1 MALDPR
7 QLRAFLAI
15 VRSGSLGLAAE
26 ALHVTQPALSRI
38 VRRLE
43 SQLGVQLFERRSTGM
58 ELTSFGQALL
68 PHATVLSEEANIA
81 IEQINSLR
89 GLGHGM
95 LRIGAI
101 GSVAVMVLPAVLERM
116 LAQWPK
122 LHVQITEGV
131 EDVLEVALTN
141 NAIDV
146 AISGA
151 IPESADIVQVG
162 EQKFTDR
169 YSVISSANHPL
180 QKRARLALADVM
192 KVPFVM
198 PAPEAEPRRQ
208 FDALIA
214 RLGVTPPR
222 VAVETRSPN
231 VIKAMV
237 ARTQYL
243 GWLPEPLFATEEAA
257 GLIKPLHVEEMESR
271 RRFFIYRRR
280 RTFMPPPVQKFLETL
295 AEIQSNQ
302 SKK

>member
-7 QLRAFLAI
+7 QLRAFLTI

-26 ALHVTQPALSRI
+26 TLHVTQPALSRI
-38 VRRLE
+38 IRRLE

-68 PHATVLSEEANIA
+68 PHATVLSEEAALA

-101 GSVAVMVLPAVLERM
+101 GSVAIMVLPAVLERM

-122 LHVQITEGV
+122 LHVQITEAV
-131 EDVLEVALTN
+131 EDVLEVALTH

-146 AISGA
+146 AIAGQ

-169 YSVISSANHPL
+169 YSVISSATHPL
-180 QKRARLALADVM
+180 QRRATLTLPDIVS
-192 KVPFVM
+192 VPWVM
-198 PAPEAEPRRQ
+198 PPVEAEPRRQ
-208 FDALIA
+208 FNALIA
-214 RLGVTPPR
+214 RLGVMAPR
-222 VAVETRSPN
+222 VAVETRSPS

-237 ARTQYL
+237 ARTNYL
-243 GWLPEPLFATEEAA
+243 GWLPEPLFASEQAA
-257 GLIKPLHVEEMESR
+257 GSIKRLHVEEMESR
-271 RRFFIYRRR
+271 RRFFVYRRR
-280 RTFMPPPVQKFLETL
+280 RSFMPPPVQKFLETL
-295 AEIQSNQ
+295 AEIQN
-302 SKK
+302 

>member
-7 QLRAFLAI
+7 QLRAFLTI

-38 VRRLE
+38 IRRLE

-68 PHATVLSEEANIA
+68 PHATVLSEEAALA

-101 GSVAVMVLPAVLERM
+101 GSVAIMVLPAVLERM

-122 LHVQITEGV
+122 LHVQITEAV

-146 AISGA
+146 AICGQ
-151 IPESADIVQVG
+151 IPESADILQVG
-162 EQKFTDR
+162 EQKFRDR

-180 QKRARLALADVM
+180 QQCARLTLMDILR
-192 KVPFVM
+192 VPWVM
-198 PAPEAEPRRQ
+198 PPLEAEPRRQ

-214 RLGVTPPR
+214 RLGATAPR
-222 VAVETRSPN
+222 VAVETRSPS

-237 ARTQYL
+237 ARTNYL
-243 GWLPEPLFATEEAA
+243 GWLPEPLFASEQAA
-257 GLIKPLHVEEMESR
+257 GSIRRLHVQEMESH
-271 RRFFIYRRR
+271 RRFFVYRRR
-280 RTFMPPPVQKFLETL
+280 RSFMPPPVQKFLETL
-295 AEIQSNQ
+295 AEIQR
-302 SKK
+302 

>member
-7 QLRAFLAI
+7 QLRAFLTI

-68 PHATVLSEEANIA
+68 PHATVLSEEAAIA

-101 GSVAVMVLPAVLERM
+101 GSVATMVLPAVLERM

-122 LHVQITEGV
+122 LHVQITEAV

-180 QKRARLALADVM
+180 QKKSPLALMDIVT
-192 KVPFVM
+192 VPWVM
-198 PAPEAEPRRQ
+198 PPHEAEPRRQ

-214 RLGVTPPR
+214 RLGVAPPR
-222 VAVETRSPN
+222 IAVETRSPS

-243 GWLPEPLFATEEAA
+243 GWLPEPLFASEQAA
-257 GLIKPLHVEEMESR
+257 GLIRRLHVEEMESR

-280 RTFMPPPVQKFLETL
+280 RSFIPPPVQKFLETL
-295 AEIQSNQ
+295 AEIQR
-302 SKK
+302 